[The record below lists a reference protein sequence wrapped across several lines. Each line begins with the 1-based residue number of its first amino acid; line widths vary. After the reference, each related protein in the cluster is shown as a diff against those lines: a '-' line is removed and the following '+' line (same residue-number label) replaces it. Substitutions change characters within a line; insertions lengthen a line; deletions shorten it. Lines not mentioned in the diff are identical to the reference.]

1 MYAGEAGKDMELL
14 ARIDLCI
21 QQYFKA
27 DLGKSIPWV
36 QTLLTKLNPMHL
48 LGLEL

>member
-1 MYAGEAGKDMELL
+1 MYAGEAGEDMELL

-27 DLGKSIPWV
+27 DLGKSITWV
-36 QTLLTKLNPMHL
+36 QTLLTELNPIHL
-48 LGLEL
+48 LALEL